1 MLTLIVAG
9 PVIGL
14 AGTDLV
20 LPAIPTLHE
29 DLPGTLS
36 SSQLVLAAF
45 TAGAGLGLLCFGELG
60 ARYSQ
65 YRLLLIGLLFY
76 GLFSYIATLAPSIM
90 SLSGVRFFQGFAA
103 SAPAVFAP
111 GMIRRLFDERGA
123 MRAMGLVGSIESM
136 VPAFAPILGAWM
148 ITRYHWQATF
158 YLTALLS
165 ALLLMLWLFNRPP
178 VAKQAPRAEQGYL
191 YLLRSGRFMRYALSH
206 AFALGGLI
214 AFVFGAPTIMV
225 HSMGG
230 SLSDF
235 IIMQISGITLFAV
248 AANSA
253 HLIVDRI
260 GQERTLF
267 LGSGLAATGMF
278 CLLLYGLWFDDHVPA
293 MVWPL
298 FAIVNLGIGIRG
310 PGGFYMAMVASNHN
324 DARATAVLVLTMFA
338 LTAAIT
344 ALVAPFINQGLVPL
358 TTACS
363 AACCCSLLVMSMIPG
378 LPDQSQ
384 VASLDE

>member
-1 MLTLIVAG
+1 MLALIVAG

-20 LPAIPTLHE
+20 LPAIPTLHDE
-29 DLPGTLS
+29 LPGTLN

-65 YRLLLIGLLFY
+65 YRLLLTGLLAY
-76 GLFSYIATLAPSIM
+76 SLFSYIATLAPSIS
-90 SLSGVRFFQGFAA
+90 SLTAVRFVQGFAA

-148 ITRYHWQATF
+148 ITHYHWQSTF
-158 YLTALLS
+158 YLTALL
-165 ALLLMLWLFNRPP
+165 AAVVLVLWLFNRPP
-178 VAKQAPRAEQGYL
+178 LAKQPPQAEQGYL
-191 YLLRSGRFMRYALSH
+191 YLLRSSVFMRYALSH
-206 AFALGGLI
+206 AFALGGII

-235 IIMQISGITLFAV
+235 IIMQISGITLFAI

-253 HLIVDRI
+253 HLIVDRL

-267 LGSGLAATGMF
+267 LGSELATIGMLGLLF
-278 CLLLYGLWFDDHVPA
+278 YGLLFESHVPSV
-293 MVWPL
+293 VWPL
-298 FAIVNLGIGIRG
+298 FALVNLGIGIRG
-310 PGGFYMAMVASNHN
+310 PGGFYMAMVASKHN
-324 DARATAVLVLTMFA
+324 DARATAVLVLTMFT

-344 ALVAPFINQGLVPL
+344 ALVAPFIDQGLVPL
-358 TTACS
+358 TIACS
-363 AACCCSLLVMSMIPG
+363 AACCCSLLVMMWVPG
-378 LPDQSQ
+378 LPDGS
-384 VASLDE
+384 ASTS